1 MDPAALAAA
10 ATALLVPF
18 LSKVGQGIAD
28 QAEKKLPEHVEQIW
42 EAVLAKFKGKPAAEA
57 SAGDLKAKA
66 DEEDNQ
72 AAFAIQLKKALKD
85 DPAFA
90 DELTRLLQAAQN
102 ATGTTTGISG
112 TATGQGSAAAGQIHV
127 GGSVGGSVVVGSHNR
142 VSGGGAP
149 AEDDDDTSGDA

>member
-18 LSKVGQGIAD
+18 LSKVGQGMAD
-28 QAEKKLPEHVEQIW
+28 QAEKKLPEQVEQIW
-42 EAVLAKFKGKPAAEA
+42 QAVLAKFRGQPAAEA

-66 DEEDNQ
+66 NEEDNQ

-90 DELTRLLQAAQN
+90 DELTKLLQAAQN
-102 ATGTTTGISG
+102 ATGMTAGVSG
-112 TATGQGSAAAGQIHV
+112 AVASQGSVAAGQINV
-127 GGSVGGSVVVGSHNR
+127 GGSVGGSVVVGSHNQ
-142 VSGGGAP
+142 VTGGGAA
-149 AEDDDDTSGDA
+149 AEDDKKRSDA